1 MYWRSSM
8 IFCVVVLIK
17 VILCPCNTVP
27 SRSLDLYRG
36 RCSFSKKSVKHL
48 AKLAS
53 TNVTNDHKTCLW
65 NAVSDIAKSQNSS
78 ENIFSNWLL
87 SLPFRP
93 IILNKTI
100 RFFVLEA
107 KWDQLSRSKPLSS
120 KKHKDN
126 FIWRALLRTNNS
138 SRRIQLFWLHFEL
151 GSETRLKSSA
161 KSCSEAVA
169 RSCYFIC
176 KETPAQVFS
185 VDFAKF

>member
-53 TNVTNDHKTCLW
+53 TDVTNDHKTCLW

-107 KWDQLSRSKPLSS
+107 
-120 KKHKDN
+120 N
-126 FIWRALLRTNNS
+126 EINS
-138 SRRIQLFWLHFEL
+138 LEANLYRVKNIRITLFDELCLGQIIHPGGFNCFDYILNWAVRR
-151 GSETRLKSSA
+151 
-161 KSCSEAVA
+161 
-169 RSCYFIC
+169 
-176 KETPAQVFS
+176 
-185 VDFAKF
+185 D